1 MISFNQ
7 VPSAVRVPFA
17 YIEFSNEN
25 AVQGATIQV
34 YKILVIGQKIAAGT
48 ATANQLVRVTSE
60 AQAKT
65 LFGQGSMLHLMF
77 RALKANNTLTESW
90 AIPLADNGSGVA
102 ATGTIT
108 TSGTASAAGTM
119 VFYIGG
125 QRVEVAVTNGMTAAQ
140 QATAI
145 AAAIEANDDLPVE
158 AEVNGSITTQVDL
171 TAKNAGVNGNK
182 IDVRKSEVEGDS
194 IPAGT
199 SAAIVAMASG
209 ATNPDVAS
217 AITAMADEQ
226 FNIIAFPYVDSTNL
240 GKIKTEL
247 EDRAGPLRQKEGVA
261 ITAEEDSLSNLSTLG
276 NAHNS
281 PYLCIM
287 GMKDDLSQPCE
298 MAAAVAGV
306 VGYYGNIDPAR
317 PFQTLQIKGVVPAKL
332 SDRPTLEERN
342 VLLYDGISTFN
353 VGADG
358 TVRVERM
365 ITTYKTNGAGADDI
379 SYLNLNTVLTLSYL
393 RYDFRNTVQRK
404 YPRHKLAN
412 DGTRYGAG
420 QAIITPKVMKGECV
434 AKFRQWE
441 EMGLV
446 EGIDQFKRDLIVE
459 RNAND
464 PDRLDVLL
472 PPDLVNQFRVLGAKI
487 AFLL

>member
-1 MISFNQ
+1 MISYNQ
-7 VPSAVRVPFA
+7 VPTAVRVPFA

-34 YKILVIGQKIAAGT
+34 YKILVIGSKIASGT
-48 ATANQLVRVTSE
+48 ATADALVQVSSE

-77 RALKANNTLTESW
+77 RALKLNNSLTETW

-102 ATGTIT
+102 ASGTIT
-108 TSGTASAAGTM
+108 MSGSASAAGTL
-119 VFYIGG
+119 VLYIGG
-125 QRVEVAVTNGMTAAQ
+125 QRVEIAVTNGMTAAA
-140 QATAI
+140 QATAV
-145 AAAIEANDDLPVE
+145 AAAIEANEDLPVE
-158 AEVNGSITTQVDL
+158 AAVDGSITAQVNV
-171 TAKNAGVNGNK
+171 TAKNKGVNGNK
-182 IDVRKSEVEGDS
+182 IDIRKSEVAGDS
-194 IPAGT
+194 LPAGT
-199 SAAIVAMASG
+199 SATIVAMASG
-209 ATNPDVAS
+209 ATNPDVAA

-226 FNIIAFPYVDSTNL
+226 FNVIAMPYVDATNL
-240 GKIKTEL
+240 GKIKAEL
-247 EDRAGPLRQKEGVA
+247 DDRAGPLRQKEGVA
-261 ITAEEDSLSNLSTLG
+261 ISAEEDSLSNLSTLG
-276 NAHNS
+276 NTHNN

-298 MAAAVAGV
+298 MAAAVVGV

-317 PFQTLQIKGVVPAKL
+317 PFQTLEIKGIVPAKMA
-332 SDRPTLEERN
+332 DRPTLEERN

-358 TVRVERM
+358 TMRVERM
-365 ITTYKTNGAGADDI
+365 ITTYKTNAAGADDV
-379 SYLNLNTVLTLSYL
+379 SYLNLNTILTLSYL
-393 RYDFRNTVQRK
+393 RYDFRNTFQRK

-420 QAIITPKVMKGECV
+420 QAIITPKVAKGECV
-434 AKFRQWE
+434 AMFRRWE

-464 PDRLDVLL
+464 RDRLDILL
-472 PPDLVNQFRVLGAKI
+472 PPDLVNQFRILGTKI
-487 AFLL
+487 AFIL